1 VIPATPTAVDDDAA
15 TVTALAPALLAWWE
29 RHGRHDLPW
38 QADPTPWRVWVSEIM
53 LQQTQVATVLKYY
66 PRFIAAFPTPS
77 ALAQAPLDEALHL
90 WSGLGYYA
98 RARNLHR
105 AAGIVHMDYRGEVP
119 LAFAA
124 LAALPG
130 IGRSTAGAILALAAG
145 QRHPILDGNVKRV
158 LARVFAV
165 PGWPGASS
173 TAARLWQLS
182 EQCTPADRSGP
193 YTQAIMDLGATLC
206 LRRRPACA
214 ICPLAR
220 ICRAHADDQVQEYP
234 GARPV
239 LRRERPRRESVLL
252 LVRAR
257 DGALLLERR
266 PEQGI
271 WGGLWSFPELA
282 PEQDAA
288 DWCLARLGSTPL
300 RLTRHPLLRHAFTH
314 FDLDI
319 HPLELTLSGSPSR
332 VMEGDR
338 WLWYK
343 TGMPVRLGLAAPVAR
358 LLDEFGEPPCPTP

>member
-1 VIPATPTAVDDDAA
+1 MSSLTPAADQAIA
-15 TVTALAPALLAWWE
+15 ERLAPALLAWWE

-38 QADPTPWRVWVSEIM
+38 QQHPTPWRVWASEIM
-53 LQQTQVATVLKYY
+53 LQQTQVATVLDYY
-66 PRFIAAFPTPS
+66 PRFIGAFPDPA
-77 ALAQAPLDEALHL
+77 ALADAPLDEVLHL

-105 AAGIVHMDYRGEVP
+105 AAGLVRDRHGGEVP
-119 LAFAA
+119 LDFAE

-165 PGWPGASS
+165 PGWPGASA
-173 TAARLWQLS
+173 TATRLWQLS
-182 EQCTPADRSGP
+182 ALCTPAGQAAP

-206 LRRRPACA
+206 VRRRPACA
-214 ICPLAR
+214 LCPLAGS
-220 ICRAHADDQVQEYP
+220 CRAQAAGNVQDYP
-234 GARPV
+234 GAKPPRS
-239 LRRERPRRESVLL
+239 RERPRRASVML

-271 WGGLWSFPELA
+271 WGGLWSFPEL
-282 PEQDAA
+282 PPGQDAA
-288 DWCLARLGSTPL
+288 GWCAARLGSAPL
-300 RLTRHPLLRHAFTH
+300 AMTEHPPLQHAFTH

-319 HPLELTLSGSPSR
+319 HPLELQLGANPA
-332 VMEGDR
+332 VAMEGDR

-343 TGMPVRLGLAAPVAR
+343 TGMPARLGLAAPVAR
-358 LLDEFGEPPCPTP
+358 LLAAFGESSCPIS